1 MTSPSV
7 PGSVSILS
15 QEEGLD
21 EQSAGEHHHG
31 GYRDHAGHYRGEEPR
46 WKERPNTVNKFNI
59 TGLAFRDVLYLYLS
73 CIIWRVKIISIYN
86 KLWLSMTTKG
96 MFGQFYKVKTIF
108 FLDQQNMESS
118 FQKLLIASKL

>member
-7 PGSVSILS
+7 PGSVSILG

-73 CIIWRVKIISIYN
+73 LIFLMYNQKHLLVMCAMIQTNMVEIS
-86 KLWLSMTTKG
+86 
-96 MFGQFYKVKTIF
+96 
-108 FLDQQNMESS
+108 
-118 FQKLLIASKL
+118 